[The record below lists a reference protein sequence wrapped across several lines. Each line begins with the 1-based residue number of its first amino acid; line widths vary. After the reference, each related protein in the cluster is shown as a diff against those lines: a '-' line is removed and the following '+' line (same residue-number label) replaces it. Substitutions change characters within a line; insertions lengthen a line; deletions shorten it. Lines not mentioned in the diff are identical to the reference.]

1 MSLKIDRLQLEIEIK
16 QDKARQKVL
25 ELEQSMREANKAL
38 KDIKKKFGENS
49 AEYKKQVEVIK
60 QLQQQYDD
68 LYAEIDLANLSIRE
82 LGKRQKELNLILRNL
97 NPNSESYKRY
107 REQLDAVNLRI
118 KEIKGRPLIP

>member
-16 QDKARQKVL
+16 QDAARQKVL

-38 KDIKKKFGENS
+38 GKIKKDFGENS
-49 AEYKKQVEVIK
+49 KEYKVQIEIIK

-68 LYAEIDLANLSIRE
+68 LYDEIGLANLSIRE

-97 NPNSESYKRY
+97 NPNSESYRRY
-107 REQLDAVNLRI
+107 REELDAVNLLS
-118 KEIKGRPLIP
+118 LIHI

>member
-25 ELEQSMREANKAL
+25 ELEQSMREANKTL
-38 KDIKKKFGENS
+38 TKIKKDFGENS

-68 LYAEIDLANLSIRE
+68 L
-82 LGKRQKELNLILRNL
+82 
-97 NPNSESYKRY
+97 
-107 REQLDAVNLRI
+107 
-118 KEIKGRPLIP
+118 